1 MQNILFFFR
10 FSEYLQ
16 AISFLPYYAQHSENF
31 FFFLLFCILYMY
43 KNFCLESGFHM
54 LQLETS
60 FRTQQKGGYPQ

>member
-31 FFFLLFCILYMY
+31 FFFIILHIIYVQ
-43 KNFCLESGFHM
+43 KFLSGIRIPDM

>member
-1 MQNILFFFR
+1 MQNMLFFFR

-16 AISFLPYYAQHSENF
+16 ATSLSFYAQHSENF
-31 FFFLLFCILYMY
+31 FFLIILHIIYVQKFL
-43 KNFCLESGFHM
+43 SGIRIPDM

>member
-16 AISFLPYYAQHSENF
+16 AISFCLIMRNIQKIS
-31 FFFLLFCILYMY
+31 FFLIILHIIYVQ
-43 KNFCLESGFHM
+43 KFLSGIRIPDM